1 MDDKE
6 SRDCSIWKW
15 TLVLAWFALVA
26 LMSSEDV
33 LANSQYSNYTFPSQ
47 VVSLHVLKNDDTK
60 THEVYLCRNLRV
72 CYKLYLGTVSK
83 TEHTAV
89 WIEKLDGSKLLLGRG
104 N

>member
-6 SRDCSIWKW
+6 SRDCSMWKW

-26 LMSSEDV
+26 LMSSDV
-33 LANSQYSNYTFPSQ
+33 LAEHKYSNYTFPSQ
-47 VVSLHVLKNDDTK
+47 VVSLHVLKNDDAK

-72 CYKLYLGTVSK
+72 CYKLYLDTVSK
-83 TEHTAV
+83 SEHAAV
-89 WIEKLDGSKLLLGRG
+89 WIEKIGGSKLLLGRG